1 MLVLVMG
8 RVPAMR
14 TAVASKLAQILG
26 WDHVQVADDFG
37 EGAADR
43 IEVLRARMSGALS
56 AGRSV
61 AFACP
66 LLSVKECRGLRDNL
80 RDIELVRL
88 TDGDWE
94 HPPLAAALTLDG
106 TMSPPV
112 LASTICAVL
121 RLDEPRRV

>member
-26 WDHVQVADDFG
+26 WEQVQVADDFG
-37 EGAADR
+37 QGAADR

-61 AFACP
+61 AYAAP
-66 LLSVKECRGLRDNL
+66 LLSAKECRSLRESLRDV
-80 RDIELVRL
+80 ELVRL
-88 TDGDWE
+88 SDGASE
-94 HPPLAAALTLDG
+94 HPPLVAALTLDG
-106 TMSPPV
+106 TMSASV
-112 LASTICAVL
+112 VASTICAVL
-121 RLDEPRRV
+121 RLDKPRRV